1 MPDLNIHVKPT
12 AGGDK
17 ISLALPADS
26 LVSDLKLLLDPL
38 SSIPAAEQRI
48 IYR

>member
-1 MPDLNIHVKPT
+1 MSINIQVKPT

-17 ISLALPADS
+17 IALCVAKDS
-26 LVSDLKLLLDPL
+26 LVSELKSLLEPL
-38 SSIPAAEQRI
+38 SSIPAAEQRV